1 MKVSYNRIEYL
12 ESEIEVDEIVLYENF
27 DGDLISYIRFY
38 EDQSEDSYE
47 KIQRVGVFDIGIELL

>member
-12 ESEIEVDEIVLYENF
+12 ESEIEIDEIILDENF

-38 EDQSEDSYE
+38 EDQSEDPY
-47 KIQRVGVFDIGIELL
+47 KYIQRIGVFDIDIELL

>member
-12 ESEIEVDEIVLYENF
+12 ESEIEVDEMILDESF

-47 KIQRVGVFDIGIELL
+47 KIQRIGVFDIDIELL

>member
-12 ESEIEVDEIVLYENF
+12 ESEIEVDEMVLYENF

-47 KIQRVGVFDIGIELL
+47 KIQRIGVFDIDIELL

>member
-12 ESEIEVDEIVLYENF
+12 ESEIEVDEIVLDENF

-38 EDQSEDSYE
+38 EDCLEDSYE
-47 KIQRVGVFDIGIELL
+47 KIQRVGVFDIDIELL

>member
-12 ESEIEVDEIVLYENF
+12 ESEIEVDEMILDESF

-38 EDQSEDSYE
+38 EDQSDDSY
-47 KIQRVGVFDIGIELL
+47 KRIQRIGVFDIDIELL

>member
-12 ESEIEVDEIVLYENF
+12 ESEIEVDEMILDENF
-27 DGDLISYIRFY
+27 AGDLISYIRFY

-47 KIQRVGVFDIGIELL
+47 KIQRIGVFDIDIELL

>member
-12 ESEIEVDEIVLYENF
+12 ESEIEVDEMVLEEDF
-27 DGDLISYIRFY
+27 AGDLISYIRFY

-47 KIQRVGVFDIGIELL
+47 KIQRIGVFDIDIELL